1 VPQYILEHAIDKV
14 PKSVK
19 ILSPLADFVA
29 ELHNAPSTSDIEL
42 VTDGMTW
49 SSFTS
54 VWSQTCEA
62 NEAERGGGVEEEH
75 EYYSVV
81 DDFENDMKLCTDD
94 DRNTCTCTIDTNES
108 MLILSKL

>member
-1 VPQYILEHAIDKV
+1 M
-14 PKSVK
+14 K

-62 NEAERGGGVEEEH
+62 NEAERGEGGGGGAEEDH
-75 EYYSVV
+75 ECYSVV

-94 DRNTCTCTIDTNES
+94 DRNTCTCTMDITES
-108 MLILSKL
+108 MRILSKL